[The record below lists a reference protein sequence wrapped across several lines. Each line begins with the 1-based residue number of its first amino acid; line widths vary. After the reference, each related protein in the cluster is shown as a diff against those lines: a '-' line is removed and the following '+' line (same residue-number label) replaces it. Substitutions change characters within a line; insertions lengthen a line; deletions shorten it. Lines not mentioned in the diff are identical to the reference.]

1 MKWHEKFKNPV
12 EFGFT
17 SDNYGYIKWSWKD
30 QEKQWHQTWQPKR
43 GDIVINTKL
52 SDEDKKAV
60 LDEFML
66 EVDRMNQDTKD
77 RANKMARDRR
87 ARSKS

>member
-1 MKWHEKFKNPV
+1 MKWHGKFKNPV

-43 GDIVINTKL
+43 GDIVIHTKL

-60 LDEFML
+60 LDEFMV
-66 EVDRMNQDTKD
+66 EVEKDNQLIKD
-77 RANKMARDRR
+77 RANKLARERR
-87 ARSKS
+87 ARRES